1 MNAKTRDYRWMV
13 GVVLVLV
20 WSAAAK
26 AQPGL
31 LTGDPK
37 LACEALA
44 CLSTGSPPHE
54 CQPAIARYLSINAK
68 KPAQTVA
75 ARMAF
80 LNQCPM
86 VTPPGSGG
94 QGGSSSEA
102 SNGKFSR

>member
-1 MNAKTRDYRWMV
+1 MKTNLHSDWWT
-13 GVVLVLV
+13 VVALLA
-20 WSAAAK
+20 WSTAAG

-44 CLSTGSPPHE
+44 CLSTGAPPNE

-80 LNQCPM
+80 LNQCPL
-86 VTPPGSGG
+86 VSAPGPGG
-94 QGGSSSEA
+94 QGSSSSA
-102 SNGKFSR
+102 DSNGKFSR